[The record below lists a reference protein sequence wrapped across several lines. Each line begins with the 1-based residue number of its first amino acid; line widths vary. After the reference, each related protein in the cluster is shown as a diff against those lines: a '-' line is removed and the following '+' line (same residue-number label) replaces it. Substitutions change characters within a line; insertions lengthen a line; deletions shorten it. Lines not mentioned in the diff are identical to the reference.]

1 MKTRALLSLVV
12 ASAFAFDASP
22 ARADERAECAKSY
35 EQTQRL
41 RQESNMVRAIEDADR
56 CAQASCPDLLRNEC
70 ATWAKELRASVARI
84 VIHVRGGDGCA
95 AVEPAIVP
103 SPRARRDGDGWIVD
117 PGVQELTVSDPSS
130 ARTKKVQLDL
140 RPGERREIDVDFA
153 ESNATCTKPTA
164 PSPADGGGASRRIPP
179 VSVGLASV
187 GAGFIVLGGALG
199 IIGAG
204 KRDDLE
210 RCKPCSQDRLDAVKP
225 YFVIGD
231 TVAAIGLVSIGA
243 AIAVYFAVQSAPPP
257 KAQRAGG
264 VIRPTPSGFALSF

>member
-1 MKTRALLSLVV
+1 MMRARTLLPLAVV
-12 ASAFAFDASP
+12 LATSRAAY
-22 ARADERAECAKSY
+22 ADEKAECAKAY

-41 RQESNMVRAIEDADR
+41 RQESNAVRAIEDADR
-56 CAQASCPDLLRNEC
+56 CAQPSCPDLLRNEC

-95 AVEPAIVP
+95 AEQANVVS
-103 SPRARRDGDGWIVD
+103 SPRARRDGDGWMID

-130 ARTKKVQLDL
+130 SRTKKVQFDL

-153 ESNATCTKPTA
+153 EPNATCAK
-164 PSPADGGGASRRIPP
+164 GGGASSADASSRRIPP

-204 KRDDLE
+204 KRSDLE
-210 RCKPCSQDRLDAVKP
+210 DCKPCSQDRLDAVKP

-243 AIAVYFAVQSAPPP
+243 AIAVYFAVQNAPPP
-257 KAQRAGG
+257 KSARG
-264 VIRPTPSGFALSF
+264 VIGPGPSGFALSF